1 MTGAGYWFMGLAWTA
16 IIGLMVFCYKKIL
29 RG

>member
-1 MTGAGYWFMGLAWTA
+1 MTGAGYWFMGLAWTV
-16 IIGLMVFCYKKIL
+16 ITGLMVICYKKIL